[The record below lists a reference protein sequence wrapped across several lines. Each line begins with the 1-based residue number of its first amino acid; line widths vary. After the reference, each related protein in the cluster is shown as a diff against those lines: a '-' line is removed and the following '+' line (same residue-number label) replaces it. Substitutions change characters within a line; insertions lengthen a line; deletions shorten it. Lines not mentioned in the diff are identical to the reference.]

1 MYEFEFLVCV
11 GTVSSKIL
19 HVVTPSASVV
29 SSHPSTS
36 KGGAEPSASAGLAQV
51 DADEDVV
58 TFGSRNLSSTLQK
71 LYLWEKKL
79 YNEVKVCGPVFI
91 SVQKFESVYAF
102 LKILLF
108 CYAPVCFLD
117 NTTK

>member
-1 MYEFEFLVCV
+1 MDLC
-11 GTVSSKIL
+11 GTVSSKML
-19 HVVTPSASVV
+19 HVVTPAVSIV

-79 YNEVKVCGPVFI
+79 YNEVKVCGLIFI
-91 SVQKFESVYAF
+91 SVQKFVLVYAF
-102 LKILLF
+102 LKILLH